1 MRLSFI
7 ATAAPLLFLVSCSS
21 INNHEKA
28 AMQGQLARI
37 DARVEMISRGAKAQ
51 AELSTNLG
59 ELRNSVM
66 TMTGQV
72 EEFNERARQL
82 TSGMV
87 KMERAF
93 TEMSSVYRSEAL
105 ERSAATDMTLDR
117 LTGELSQL
125 SLETRAFIKL
135 MEKKNGVTTRAH
147 KSAVDALRKE
157 ENRATPPPST
167 TTMSPGRNVPNH
179 IAPKEPDDLY
189 QDSYNLYLKSEYEA
203 AVSGFTNYLVSY
215 PDTSLSDNAAFWVGE
230 SYFAMGQFG
239 KAAIAFDQAAKKY
252 PNSIK
257 APAALLRAAD
267 SYNERND
274 KEASLTRLRQI
285 IDLYPTSNEAIRASD
300 RLSASD
306 EN

>member
-1 MRLSFI
+1 MRLSAI
-7 ATAAPLLFLVSCSS
+7 AILAPLLFLVSCASISS
-21 INNHEKA
+21 HEKA

-51 AELSTNLG
+51 AELATSLG
-59 ELRNSVM
+59 DLRGSVM

-105 ERSAATDMTLDR
+105 ERSAATDMTLGQ
-117 LTGELSQL
+117 LTGELAQL

-135 MEKKNGVTTRAH
+135 MEKKNGVTSRSH
-147 KSAVDALRKE
+147 KKAVDALRRE
-157 ENRATPPPST
+157 EGKASSNSVATRPSGKKVPATIPPT
-167 TTMSPGRNVPNH
+167 
-179 IAPKEPDDLY
+179 EPDNLY
-189 QDSYNLYLKSEYEA
+189 QDSYNLYLKGEYEA
-203 AVSGFTNYLVSY
+203 AVAGFKNYLVSY
-215 PDTSLSDNAAFWVGE
+215 PITSLSDNAAFWIGE
-230 SYFAMGQFG
+230 SYFSMNQFG
-239 KAAIAFDQAAKKY
+239 KAAIAFDKAAKKY

-267 SYNERND
+267 SYVARDD
-274 KEASLTRLRQI
+274 KGASVSRLRQI

-300 RLSASD
+300 RLSASG